1 MAVPIESEF
10 NPSLIMRSYS
20 LLAPAKINLYLGIVG
35 DRPDGFHELVMVL
48 QSINLADRVTI
59 TATPQSGIQLTCSD
73 SEVPQDATNL
83 AYKAADLIYQRFPEV
98 AKRQAG
104 VAITIDKQIPMGA
117 GLAGGSAD
125 CAAVLVGMDL
135 LWDLG
140 LTQAELQTLAS
151 ELGSDI
157 PFCVGGGTA
166 LATGRGELLD
176 PLPDLDNLHLVLAKY
191 RHLPVST
198 PWAYQTFRKTFGAE
212 YPTTPD
218 AFEAKQQ
225 SLRSGQ
231 MLRAIADRD
240 PDAIAQHLYNDLERV
255 VLPEYPQVKKLRDR
269 FGELGALGTMMS
281 GSGSTVFALCKTADQ
296 AMDLKTQ
303 MQSTFN
309 DPDLELWATQFRSTG
324 IQIL

>member
-1 MAVPIESEF
+1 
-10 NPSLIMRSYS
+10 MRSYN

-48 QSINLADRVTI
+48 QSIGLADRVTI
-59 TATPQSGIQLTCSD
+59 QESNHSGITLTCSD
-73 SEVPQDATNL
+73 SEVPQDDTNL
-83 AYKAADLIYQRFPEV
+83 AYKAADLIYKRFPDI
-98 AKRQAG
+98 AKHHSG
-104 VAITIDKQIPMGA
+104 VAIAIEKHIPMGA

-140 LTQAELQTLAS
+140 LTQAELQALAA

-166 LATGRGELLD
+166 LSTGRGEVLD
-176 PLPDLDNLHLVLAKY
+176 PLPDLDGLHLVLAKY
-191 RHLPVST
+191 RDLPVST
-198 PWAYQTFRKTFGAE
+198 PWAYQTFRKQFGAE
-212 YPTTPD
+212 YPTDRDT
-218 AFEAKQQ
+218 FQAKQQ
-225 SLRSGQ
+225 ALRSSQ
-231 MLRAIADRD
+231 MLRAIADRN
-240 PDAIAQHLYNDLERV
+240 PDLIAESLYNDLERV

-269 FGELGALGTMMS
+269 FEELGALGTMMS

-296 AMDLKTQ
+296 AEALKAQ
-303 MQSTFN
+303 MQSAFN
-309 DPDLELWATQFRSTG
+309 DPELELWVTELRSTG